1 MFIRHGKKVI
11 NTDNIRI
18 ISIHEDEKFMGSGEP
33 KNFLTIYFDEKDCEK
48 LYFDS
53 SDEINK
59 FLNLINTE
67 KI

>member
-33 KNFLTIYFDEKDCEK
+33 KNFLTIYFTEKDCEK
-48 LYFDS
+48 LDFDS

-59 FLNLINTE
+59 FLNLINTV